1 MGQILT
7 RLDSTQLV
15 SGQVD
20 KIIVAFGLTEE
31 WSGMSIAARFC
42 KDLQSEIYDIE
53 LSSNYEVE
61 IPHEVMDSAGTFQMS
76 LRGEKDDRVI
86 TSNAV
91 SYTVLDTI
99 LGVGVSSEPTETI
112 YDKIANSQEINAAL
126 NAAIDAKQN
135 AKTSEINAKSSE
147 NAANS
152 SAQNAADSAN
162 AAKNYA
168 AATYASA
175 GNVLTKTVS
184 GQFVHA
190 EDAFE
195 GGQIRG
201 FKIKGQFK
209 QNTTTGKNLL
219 DPECLMDRPGI
230 YFLDDEYN
238 VVVKALD
245 GISWSS
251 ITRTLSLS
259 AGTYTFSVGNN
270 QSIEYIVNGSEDFKS
285 INSSQVITFDSDVE
299 LFIKL
304 TLLSN
309 SYPDTMKCQIEKGS
323 MATEYEP
330 YTGGKPSPS
339 PDYPQ
344 KISVVENLEVPVYGA
359 NIFNLNKLRR
369 KNGQD
374 GYKVVD
380 LNSGIIRSYDKNSDD
395 RNWADINSCDYIFDV
410 PREEKVHFIID
421 IVEPSDNSGSRLAII
436 DDKARYKYWSE
447 LFKAEG
453 KLEFD
458 VTVNK
463 GYFLTFKLY
472 DAAIKMSFYI
482 KDTTY
487 SESFLWSTA
496 NITLPTEHPF
506 LASLPDGTHDE
517 LIVDNGGNVKLL
529 ARVGKVDLKQ
539 IAYDLYIENNARYGI
554 SSEQIRARSLD
565 SNSLSAMCK
574 ELIPNGGDD
583 TWLGRNEYSV
593 SLRDYRND
601 NAGISFTLDKNPTIE
616 KFNSFI
622 SNYES
627 FDVFYRLNDFVEYSL
642 NSLDL
647 PLQPDSILNIWV
659 LDEDNKDLIPEIEVT
674 YERDLNAVIAKLE
687 SPQE

>member
-31 WSGMSIAARFC
+31 WSGMSIVARFC

-53 LSSNYEVE
+53 LSSNYEAE

-135 AKTSEINAKSSE
+135 AKTSEINAKASE

-152 SAQNAADSAN
+152 SAQSASDSAN

-201 FKIKGQFK
+201 FKIKGQTK

-219 DPECLMDRPGI
+219 DPECLMDRSGI
-230 YFLDDEYN
+230 YYLDYEYN

-245 GISWSS
+245 GSAWNS

-259 AGTYTFSVGNN
+259 AGTYTFSVGTN
-270 QSIEYIVNGSEDFKS
+270 QAIEYIVNGSEDFKEVT
-285 INSSQVITFDSDVE
+285 SSRVITFDSDVE

-304 TLLSN
+304 LPLSS
-309 SYPDTMKCQIEKGS
+309 SYPVTMNCQIEKGS
-323 MATEYEP
+323 TATDYEP

-344 KISVVENLEVPVYGA
+344 KISV
-359 NIFNLNKLRR
+359 
-369 KNGQD
+369 
-374 GYKVVD
+374 
-380 LNSGIIRSYDKNSDD
+380 
-395 RNWADINSCDYIFDV
+395 
-410 PREEKVHFIID
+410 
-421 IVEPSDNSGSRLAII
+421 
-436 DDKARYKYWSE
+436 
-447 LFKAEG
+447 
-453 KLEFD
+453 
-458 VTVNK
+458 
-463 GYFLTFKLY
+463 
-472 DAAIKMSFYI
+472 
-482 KDTTY
+482 
-487 SESFLWSTA
+487 
-496 NITLPTEHPF
+496 
-506 LASLPDGTHDE
+506 
-517 LIVDNGGNVKLL
+517 
-529 ARVGKVDLKQ
+529 
-539 IAYDLYIENNARYGI
+539 IENPKI
-554 SSEQIRARSLD
+554 VI
-565 SNSLSAMCK
+565 
-574 ELIPNGGDD
+574 
-583 TWLGRNEYSV
+583 
-593 SLRDYRND
+593 D
-601 NAGISFTLDKNPTIE
+601 N
-616 KFNSFI
+616 
-622 SNYES
+622 
-627 FDVFYRLNDFVEYSL
+627 VEYSITMPEEHPYL
-642 NSLDL
+642 ASINGTNNTNNTNNTISDELVIDDSGVGYVIARVFRDYITEVSSYEK
-647 PLQPDSILNIWV
+647 PDSYFFVKTNIKP
-659 LDEDNKDLIPEIEVT
+659 LDSPSDRRWMLIADKMYTSNKMKNYIYRTWNSVIVGNFSGSSMSDAIAIMDSVKPVTIYAVSPEIMYHISIDNMPKQLSSNLLGNCICDDPSISPEIEVT